1 MRRLRVCS
9 LLFAASAL
17 LLISGCESHK
27 AVDASDTPAPQ
38 YRVLDT
44 VVAHVQPVHDQ
55 LTLAARIQAN
65 PTTVVHIYPP
75 ISGRVLA
82 LKVLPGQ
89 EVAKGQVVGMLQ
101 STDLQQA
108 RSDYEKARIEAARA
122 DLQLNRARDLLQHQ
136 VMAQKDYDD
145 LAAVDQADHAE
156 LARALETLRI
166 LGYKETDTSD
176 LVAVRSPIQGVVLD
190 VNTASGELQRSLDNA
205 SSIATIAN
213 INDVW
218 VLADL
223 YPRDVQS
230 VRHGQPVEVRVN
242 GYDDTTFHGVV
253 DNISDAVDPQ
263 TLTLKVR
270 VVLPNPHHQLKPQMY
285 ATVAVTNQSRNAIVV
300 PATAV
305 IRDGV
310 STYVYIQTGGN
321 KYDRRDVRLGE
332 AHDATVEITGGL
344 NEGDRVISTGAELL
358 RGTGSE

>member
-1 MRRLRVCS
+1 
-9 LLFAASAL
+9 
-17 LLISGCESHK
+17 
-27 AVDASDTPAPQ
+27 
-38 YRVLDT
+38 

-75 ISGRVLA
+75 ISGRVVA

-101 STDLQQA
+101 STDLQQT

-122 DLQLNRARDLLQHQ
+122 DLQLNRAKDLLQHQ

-145 LAAVDQADHAE
+145 LAAVDQAAHAE
-156 LARALETLRI
+156 LSRALETLHI

-176 LVAVRSPIQGVVLD
+176 LVAIRSPIQGVVLD
-190 VNTASGELQRSLDNA
+190 VNTATGELQRSLDNA
-205 SSIATIAN
+205 TPIATIAN
-213 INDVW
+213 ISDVW
-218 VLADL
+218 VVADL
-223 YPRDVQS
+223 YPRDVQA
-230 VRHGQPVEVRVN
+230 VRRGEPVEVQVS
-242 GYDDTTFHGVV
+242 GYPDSVLHGVV
-253 DNISDAVDPQ
+253 DNVSDAVDPQ

-270 VVLPNPHHQLKPQMY
+270 VVLANPHHRLKPQMY
-285 ATVAVTNQSRNAIVV
+285 ATVAVTNQNRTAIVV

-310 STYVYIQTGGN
+310 STYVYIQTGEN
-321 KYDRRDVRLGE
+321 KYVRRDVRVGD

-344 NEGDRVISTGAELL
+344 NEGDRVVSTGAELL
-358 RGTGSE
+358 RGSGSE

>member
-1 MRRLRVCS
+1 MRPLQACS

-17 LLISGCESHK
+17 LFFSGCEGHK
-27 AVDASDTPAPQ
+27 NADASDTPAPQ

-55 LTLAARIQAN
+55 LTLAARVQEN

-108 RSDYEKARIEAARA
+108 RSDYEKAKIEAARA
-122 DLQLNRARDLLQHQ
+122 DLQLNRAKDLLQHE

-145 LAAVDQADHAE
+145 LNALDEAAHAE
-156 LARALETLRI
+156 LARALQTLHI
-166 LGYKETDTSD
+166 LGYKETDASD
-176 LVAVRSPIQGVVLD
+176 LIAIRSPIQGVVLD
-190 VNTASGELQRSLDNA
+190 VNTANGELQRSLDNA
-205 SSIATIAN
+205 TSIATIAN

-218 VLADL
+218 IVADL

-230 VRHGQPVEVRVN
+230 VRRGQPVEVRVN
-242 GYDDTTFHGVV
+242 GYPDTVFHGVV

-270 VVLPNPHHQLKPQMY
+270 VVLPNPHHRIKPQMY
-285 ATVAVTNQSRNAIVV
+285 ATVSITDRSRNAIVV
-300 PATAV
+300 PATAL

-310 STYVYIQTGGN
+310 STYVYLQTGEN
-321 KYDRRDVRLGE
+321 KYVRRDVQVGE
-332 AHDATVEITGGL
+332 AHDTTAEITGGL
-344 NEGDRVISTGAELL
+344 NEGDHVISTGAELL
-358 RGTGSE
+358 RGAGSE

>member
-1 MRRLRVCS
+1 MRPLQACS

-17 LLISGCESHK
+17 LLFSGCEGHK
-27 AVDASDTPAPQ
+27 NADASDTPAPR

-44 VVAHVQPVHDQ
+44 VVAHVQPVRDQ
-55 LTLAARIQAN
+55 LTLAARVQEN

-108 RSDYEKARIEAARA
+108 RSDYEKAKIETARA
-122 DLQLNRARDLLQHQ
+122 DLQLNRAKDLLQHE

-145 LAAVDQADHAE
+145 LNALDEAAHAE
-156 LARALETLRI
+156 LARALQTLHI
-166 LGYKETDTSD
+166 LGYKETDASD
-176 LVAVRSPIQGVVLD
+176 LVAIRSPIQGVVLD
-190 VNTASGELQRSLDNA
+190 VNTANGELQRSLDNA
-205 SSIATIAN
+205 TSIATIAN

-218 VLADL
+218 VVADL

-230 VRHGQPVEVRVN
+230 VRRGQPVEVRVN
-242 GYDDTTFHGVV
+242 GYPDTVFHGVV

-270 VVLPNPHHQLKPQMY
+270 VVLPNPHHRIKPQMY
-285 ATVAVTNQSRNAIVV
+285 ATVSITDRSRNAIVV
-300 PATAV
+300 PATAL

-310 STYVYIQTGGN
+310 STYVYVQTGEN
-321 KYDRRDVRLGE
+321 KYVRRNVQVGE
-332 AHDATVEITGGL
+332 AHDTTAEITGGL
-344 NEGDRVISTGAELL
+344 NEGDHVISTGAELL
-358 RGTGSE
+358 RGAGSE

>member
-1 MRRLRVCS
+1 MKLLRTRS

-17 LLISGCESHK
+17 FLFSGCEGHK
-27 AVDASDTPAPQ
+27 HVDASDTPAPQ

-55 LTLAARIQAN
+55 LTLAARVQAN

-89 EVAKGQVVGMLQ
+89 EVAKGQIVGMLQ

-108 RSDYEKARIEAARA
+108 RADYEKSKIEVARA
-122 DLQLNRARDLLQHQ
+122 DLQLNRAKDLLQHE
-136 VMAQKDYDD
+136 VVAQKDYDD
-145 LAAVDQADHAE
+145 LNAVDQAARAE
-156 LARALETLRI
+156 LSRALQTLRI
-166 LGYKETDTSD
+166 LGYKETDNSD
-176 LVAVRSPIQGVVLD
+176 LVAIRSPIQGVVLD

-205 SSIATIAN
+205 TSIATIAN
-213 INDVW
+213 VNDVW
-218 VLADL
+218 IVADL
-223 YPRDVQS
+223 YPRDIQS
-230 VRHGQPVEVRVN
+230 VKRGQPVEVRVS
-242 GYDDTTFHGVV
+242 GYPDAVYRGIV

-270 VVLPNPHHQLKPQMY
+270 VVLRNTHHQLKPQMY
-285 ATVAVTNQSRNAIVV
+285 ATVSITNRSRNAIVV

-310 STYVYIQTGGN
+310 STYVFIQNGEN
-321 KYDRRDVRLGE
+321 KYDSPGRS
-332 AHDATVEITGGL
+332 GG
-344 NEGDRVISTGAELL
+344 
-358 RGTGSE
+358 RGS

>member
-1 MRRLRVCS
+1 MRPLRVCS
-9 LLFAASAL
+9 LFLTATAL
-17 LLISGCESHK
+17 LLATGCEGHK
-27 AVDASDTPAPQ
+27 QADASDTPAPQ

-44 VVAHVQPVHDQ
+44 VTAHYQPVHEQ

-89 EVAKGQVVGMLQ
+89 EVAKGQIVGMLQ

-108 RSDYEKARIEAARA
+108 RSDYEKAKIEAARS
-122 DLQLNRARDLLQHQ
+122 DLQLNRAKDLLQHE

-145 LAAVDQADHAE
+145 LNAVDEAAHAE
-156 LARALETLRI
+156 LSRALQTLKI
-166 LGYKETDTSD
+166 LGYNESDTSD
-176 LVAVRSPIQGVVLD
+176 LVAIRSPIQGVVLD

-205 SSIATIAN
+205 TSIATIAN

-218 VLADL
+218 VVADL

-230 VRHGQPVEVRVN
+230 VRRGQPVEVRVN
-242 GYDDTTFHGVV
+242 GYPDTVFHGVV

-263 TLTLKVR
+263 SLTLKVR
-270 VVLPNPHHQLKPQMY
+270 IVLSNPHHRLKPQMY
-285 ATVAVTNQSRNAIVV
+285 ATVSITDRSRSAIVV

-310 STYVYIQTGGN
+310 STYVYVQTGEN
-321 KYDRRDVRLGE
+321 KYVHRDVQVGE
-332 AHDATVEITGGL
+332 AHDTTAEIIGGL

-358 RGTGSE
+358 RGAGSE

>member
-1 MRRLRVCS
+1 MRPLHSCP

-17 LLISGCESHK
+17 LVFTGCEGHK
-27 AVDASDTPAPQ
+27 AADASDTPAPQ

-44 VVAHVQPVHDQ
+44 VVAHLQPVHDG
-55 LTLAARIQAN
+55 LTLPARVQAN

-89 EVAKGQVVGMLQ
+89 EVAKGQIVGMLQ

-108 RSDYEKARIEAARA
+108 RSDYEKAKIEAARA
-122 DLQLNRARDLLQHQ
+122 DLQLNRGRDLLQHQ
-136 VMAQKDYDD
+136 VMAQKDFDD
-145 LAAVDQADHAE
+145 LNAVDEAAHAE
-156 LARALETLRI
+156 LARALQTLHI

-176 LVAVRSPIQGVVLD
+176 LVAIRSPIQGVVLD

-205 SSIATIAN
+205 TSIATIAN

-218 VLADL
+218 VIADL
-223 YPRDVQS
+223 YPRDVQA
-230 VRHGQPVEVRVN
+230 VRRGQSVEVRVN
-242 GYDDTTFHGVV
+242 GYPDAVYHGVV

-270 VVLPNPHHQLKPQMY
+270 VVLPNPHHRFKPQMY
-285 ATVAVTNQSRNAIVV
+285 ATVAITNQSRNAIVV

-310 STYVYIQTGGN
+310 STYVFVETREN
-321 KYDRRDVRLGE
+321 KYDRREVRVGE
-332 AHDATVEITGGL
+332 THDATVEITGGL

-358 RGTGSE
+358 RGAGSE

>member
-1 MRRLRVCS
+1 MKTLRLCS
-9 LLFAASAL
+9 LLFAASSL
-17 LLISGCESHK
+17 LFCSGCESHK
-27 AVDASDTPAPQ
+27 QADASDTPAPQ

-55 LTLAARIQAN
+55 LTLAARIQEN

-89 EVAKGQVVGMLQ
+89 EVGKGQIVGMLQ
-101 STDLQQA
+101 STDLQLA
-108 RSDYEKARIEAARA
+108 RSDYEKAKIEAARA
-122 DLQLNRARDLLQHQ
+122 DLQLNRAKDLLQHE
-136 VMAQKDYDD
+136 VMAQKDFDD
-145 LAAVDQADHAE
+145 LNAVNQAAHAE
-156 LARALETLRI
+156 LSRALQTLHI
-166 LGYKETDTSD
+166 LGYKESDTSD
-176 LVAVRSPIQGVVLD
+176 LVAIRSPIQGVVLD

-205 SSIATIAN
+205 TSIATIAN

-218 VLADL
+218 VVADL

-230 VRHGQPVEVRVN
+230 VRRGQPVEVRVN
-242 GYDDTTFHGVV
+242 GYPDTIFHGVV

-270 VVLPNPHHQLKPQMY
+270 VVLPNPHHRFKPQMY
-285 ATVAVTNQSRNAIVV
+285 ATVSITDHSRNAIVV

-310 STYVYIQTGGN
+310 STYVYVQTGEN
-321 KYDRRDVRLGE
+321 KYDRRDVQVGE
-332 AHDATVEITGGL
+332 AHDTTAEITGGL
-344 NEGDRVISTGAELL
+344 HEGDRVISTGAELL
-358 RGTGSE
+358 RGAGSE